1 MMDRKMTVLKILML
15 CFLFGFL
22 FYLNVRDN
30 TKDISVSEIAKQLE
44 KGKNVSNLVQG
55 DANSL
60 KRYYSL
66 NANDYDGFALWT
78 SENSMDVDEM
88 IVVKAKNDD
97 QVEDLEES
105 MESRIKTQKKNFEGY
120 GAEQTALLGE
130 SIVVTRGKYVFFA
143 VSKNAASWESI
154 FLKTIKN

>member
-1 MMDRKMTVLKILML
+1 MDRKMTILKILML

-22 FYLNVRDN
+22 FYLNTRDN
-30 TKDISVSEIAKQLE
+30 TKDISVSEIAKQLGQ
-44 KGKNVSNLVQG
+44 GKEVGNLEEG

-60 KRYYSL
+60 KRYYNL

-78 SENSMDVDEM
+78 SENPMDVDEM
-88 IVVKAKNDD
+88 IVIKAKTEEQTD
-97 QVEDLEES
+97 DLEES
-105 MESRIKTQKKNFEGY
+105 IEERIETQKKNFEGY

-130 SIVVTRGKYVFFA
+130 SIVVTKGKYVFFA

-154 FLKTIKN
+154 FLESIKN